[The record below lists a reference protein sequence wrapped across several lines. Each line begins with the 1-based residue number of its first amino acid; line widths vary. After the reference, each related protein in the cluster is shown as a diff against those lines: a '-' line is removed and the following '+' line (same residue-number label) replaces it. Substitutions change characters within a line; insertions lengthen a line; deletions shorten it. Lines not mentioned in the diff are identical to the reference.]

1 VQRID
6 WDAARL
12 QIRERGFAVVGPVLT
27 ASECAE
33 LIGIYD
39 RDELFRSRVIMARHG
54 FGQGE
59 YRYFDYPLPNT
70 VQRLREEFYPELAPI
85 ANEWAEA
92 LKTGISYP
100 ARLEDML
107 ARCHEAGQLRPTP
120 LLLKYQP
127 GDYNCLHQDLY
138 GPQVFPLQATV
149 LLNAEFTGGDFV
161 LVEQR
166 PRMQSRAEVVP
177 LQPGQPVIF
186 AVHHRPKAGTRGAY
200 RVNMR
205 HGVGTVRTG
214 NRRTLGLIFHDAA

>member
-1 VQRID
+1 MQRID